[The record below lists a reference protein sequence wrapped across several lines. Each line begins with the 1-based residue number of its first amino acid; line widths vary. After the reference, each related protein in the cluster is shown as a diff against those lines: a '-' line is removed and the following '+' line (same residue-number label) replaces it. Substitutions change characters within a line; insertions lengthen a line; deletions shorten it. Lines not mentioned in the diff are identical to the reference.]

1 MAFRQLL
8 GLPPIRIKELQIKNV
23 NKYIVVLC
31 VAINSVGKKEKK
43 LVKHVSLK
51 TAVG

>member
-1 MAFRQLL
+1 MTFQHPSKATLVW
-8 GLPPIRIKELQIKNV
+8 IRETLIEKV

-51 TAVG
+51 TAVR

>member
-1 MAFRQLL
+1 MTFQHPSKATLVW
-8 GLPPIRIKELQIKNV
+8 IRETLIEKV